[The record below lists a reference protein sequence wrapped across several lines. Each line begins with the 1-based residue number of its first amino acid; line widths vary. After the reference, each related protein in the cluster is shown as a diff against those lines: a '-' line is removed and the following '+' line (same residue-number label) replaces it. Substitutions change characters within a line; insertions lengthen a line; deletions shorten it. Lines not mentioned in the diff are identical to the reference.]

1 MVISLLF
8 SVHTHIHRLHRI
20 EEDST
25 PPSHTITSL
34 LSLMCFILGQL
45 LKFYGV
51 TVRHMHA
58 ATAAAAPDH
67 EGSTSA
73 TSKGNTRGEQAIY
86 IERTTTLPNALFFS
100 A

>member
-1 MVISLLF
+1 
-8 SVHTHIHRLHRI
+8 
-20 EEDST
+20 
-25 PPSHTITSL
+25 
-34 LSLMCFILGQL
+34 MCFILGQL

-73 TSKGNTRGEQAIY
+73 TSKSNTRGEQAMY
-86 IERTTTLPNALFFS
+86 IENNYSPECSLLLSLA
-100 A
+100 